1 MQQLTDKKKLMVMI
15 ALMATMFF
23 AAINQT
29 IISAAL
35 PKIIAQLGGMTYY
48 SWVITIYML
57 TSTISTIIFGKLSD
71 IYGRKKFL
79 LSGIFIFLVGSFL
92 TGLSSNIFQMI
103 FFRGIQGIGGGMLMS
118 ITLTAIG
125 DLYPPEER
133 AKWTGT
139 MMAIF
144 GLSSILGPVLGG
156 VLVDYVA
163 WKWLF
168 WMFLPVGVVAFV
180 MIWKMFP
187 RAKGNSEESIDYL
200 GSIFLAITI
209 TGLILGF
216 SWAGSKYTWG
226 SPQIVGLF
234 IATMLSILMLILV
247 ERKAKSPIM
256 PLSLF
261 KNKDVTISN
270 VASFVMSGGM
280 MGAMSYI
287 PFYIQGVKGMS
298 ATQSGLLNIP
308 MSIMMIIF
316 SALSGRWLSKTG
328 NYRLFAVLGLGTM
341 SGSMVI
347 MANMNN
353 VVWAAVSLIIFG
365 VGLGFGMTVF
375 TTAAQNS
382 APPSQLGVVTATCT
396 LFRNLGGTI
405 FIAVFGSIMN
415 ASIASN
421 LGKAMAS
428 GIGADFT
435 NLDSATA
442 EKIKTMANPQLLLD
456 KNKLEAVQ
464 VSLPEQVQQ
473 IFVNVMD
480 MVRTAMGQALSWV
493 FYIGALLLFVG
504 VVLSLFLK
512 VKQGVVV
519 DTEPEETD
527 DEDDDMQI
535 EYVS

>member
-1 MQQLTDKKKLMVMI
+1 MHQLTSKKKMAVMI

-57 TSTISTIIFGKLSD
+57 TSTISTIVFGKLSD

-79 LSGIFIFLVGSFL
+79 LIGISFFLAGSFL
-92 TGLSSNIFQMI
+92 TGLSANIFQMI
-103 FFRGIQGIGGGMLMS
+103 AFRGIQGIGGGMLMT

-125 DLYPPEER
+125 DLYPPDER

-156 VLVDYVA
+156 AMVDCVA

-168 WMFLPVGVVAFV
+168 WIFIPVGAIAFA
-180 MIWKMFP
+180 MIWKLFP
-187 RAKGNSEESIDYL
+187 KVAGKRGESIDYL
-200 GSIFLAITI
+200 GSVFLAITI
-209 TGLILGF
+209 AGLILGF
-216 SWAGSKYTWG
+216 SWAGTKFAWG
-226 SPQIVGLF
+226 SLQIIGLF
-234 IATMLSILMLILV
+234 AATLLAIVLLVLV
-247 ERKAKSPIM
+247 ERKAKNPIM

-261 KNKDVTISN
+261 KNKGVTISN
-270 VASFVMSGGM
+270 TASFMMSGGM
-280 MGAMSYI
+280 MGAMSFI

-316 SALSGRWLSKTG
+316 SALSGRWLSKRC
-328 NYRLFAVLGLGTM
+328 NYRLFAVIGLGAM
-341 SGSMVI
+341 SGSMLI
-347 MANMNN
+347 MANMNH
-353 VVWAAVSLIIFG
+353 VAWTAVSLIIFG
-365 VGLGFGMTVF
+365 VGLGFSMTVF

-415 ASIASN
+415 TSLASN
-421 LGKAMAS
+421 LQKAMAAGKS
-428 GIGADFT
+428 IDFT
-435 NLDSATA
+435 QLDGATA
-442 EKIKTMANPQLLLD
+442 ETFQTMANAQLLLD
-456 KNKLEAVQ
+456 QNKLDTLRA
-464 VSLPEQVQQ
+464 SLPDQFSHLFTNMV
-473 IFVNVMD
+473 D

-493 FYIGALLLFVG
+493 FYIGAFLLFVG

-512 VKQGVVV
+512 VKPGGVA
-519 DTEPEETD
+519 ESKL
-527 DEDDDMQI
+527 EDDAEKI
-535 EYVS
+535 LEK

>member
-1 MQQLTDKKKLMVMI
+1 MQELTNRKKIMVMI

-23 AAINQT
+23 ASINQT

-79 LSGIFIFLVGSFL
+79 LFGISVFLVGSFL
-92 TGLSSNIFQMI
+92 TGLSGNIFQMI
-103 FFRGIQGIGGGMLMS
+103 IFRGIQGIGGGMLMS

-144 GLSSILGPVLGG
+144 GVSSILGPVLGG
-156 VLVDYVA
+156 VLVDFVA

-168 WMFLPVGVVAFV
+168 WMFLPVGVIAFV
-180 MIWKMFP
+180 MIWRMFP
-187 RAKGNSEESIDYL
+187 KAEGDSNESIDYL
-200 GSIFLAITI
+200 GSIFLMVVI

-216 SWAGSKYTWG
+216 SWAGSKYAWG
-226 SPQIVGLF
+226 SPQIIGLF
-234 IATMLSILMLILV
+234 SVTLMGVIMLIIV
-247 ERKAKSPIM
+247 ENKAKFPIM
-256 PLSLF
+256 PLSIF
-261 KNKDVTISN
+261 KNKGVTISN
-270 VASFVMSGGM
+270 IASFVMSGGM

-328 NYRLFAVLGLGTM
+328 NYRLFAALGLGAM

-353 VVWAAVSLIIFG
+353 VAWAAISLVIFG

-415 ASIASN
+415 SSIASN

-428 GIGADFT
+428 GRGADFT
-435 NLDSATA
+435 KLDSATA
-442 EKIKTMANPQLLLD
+442 EKLKTMANPQLLLD
-456 KNKLEAVQ
+456 KNKLEAMQ
-464 VSLPEQVQQ
+464 ASLPSQVQQ
-473 IFVNVMD
+473 VFIDIMD

-493 FYIGALLLFVG
+493 FYIGAFLLFVG

-512 VKQGVVV
+512 VKPGIVAEI
-519 DTEPEETD
+519 EPEDKDNE
-527 DEDDDMQI
+527 DEDIVI

>member
-1 MQQLTDKKKLMVMI
+1 MI

-23 AAINQT
+23 ASINQT

-79 LSGIFIFLVGSFL
+79 LFGISVFLVGSFL
-92 TGLSSNIFQMI
+92 TGLSGNIFQMI
-103 FFRGIQGIGGGMLMS
+103 IFRGIQGIGGGMLMS

-156 VLVDYVA
+156 VLVDFVA

-168 WMFLPVGVVAFV
+168 WMFLPVGVIAFV
-180 MIWKMFP
+180 MIWRMFP
-187 RAKGNSEESIDYL
+187 KAEGNSKESIDYL
-200 GSIFLAITI
+200 GSVFLTITI

-216 SWAGSKYTWG
+216 SWAGSKYAWG
-226 SPQIVGLF
+226 SPQIIGLF
-234 IATMLSILMLILV
+234 TATLLGVIMLIIV
-247 ERKAKSPIM
+247 ESKAKFPIM
-256 PLSLF
+256 PLSIF
-261 KNKDVTISN
+261 KNKGVTISN

-328 NYRLFAVLGLGTM
+328 NYRLFAALGLGAM

-382 APPSQLGVVTATCT
+382 SPPSQLGVVTATCT

-421 LGKAMAS
+421 MGKAMAS
-428 GIGADFT
+428 GAGPDFT
-435 NLDSATA
+435 KLDGATA
-442 EKIKTMANPQLLLD
+442 EKIKTMATPQLLLD
-456 KNKLEAVQ
+456 KNKLEAIQ
-464 VSLPEQVQQ
+464 ASLPSQVQQ
-473 IFVNVMD
+473 IFVDMMD

-493 FYIGALLLFVG
+493 FYIGAFLLFVG

-512 VKQGVVV
+512 VKPGGVAE
-519 DTEPEETD
+519 TEPENKD
-527 DEDDDMQI
+527 NEDDDM
-535 EYVS
+535 EMVS